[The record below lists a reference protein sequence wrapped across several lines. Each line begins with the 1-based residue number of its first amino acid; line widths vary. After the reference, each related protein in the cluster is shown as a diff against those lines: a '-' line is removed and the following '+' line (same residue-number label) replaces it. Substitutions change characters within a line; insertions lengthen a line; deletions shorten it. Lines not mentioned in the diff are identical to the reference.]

1 MSEGGEV
8 SCLVTAL
15 FYDSDDMERAIEA
28 LIARG
33 IPPGDLSLMVSRA
46 TARKYF
52 APGSPAY
59 VNEGD
64 GADGPLAT
72 LAAKL
77 VTAASGST
85 NILAAGPLMA
95 ALAAR
100 GTDAF
105 IGGISAGLCSLGIAE
120 DEAALCEHSVRNG
133 DALLLGVT
141 TSKDRPEGIKAY
153 LKWFDVAGARNSLAS
168 TN

>member
-1 MSEGGEV
+1 V
-8 SCLVTAL
+8 SYLVTAL
-15 FYDSDDMERAIEA
+15 FYDSNDMERAIEA
-28 LIARG
+28 LIASG
-33 IPPGDLSLMVSRA
+33 IPPGDLSLMVSRSA
-46 TARKYF
+46 ARRYF
-52 APGSPAY
+52 APGSRAS

-64 GADGPLAT
+64 GTDGPLAT

-85 NILAAGPLMA
+85 TILASGPLMT

-105 IGGISAGLCSLGIAE
+105 IGGVSAGLCSLGIAE
-120 DEAALCEHSVRNG
+120 HEAAFCEHSIRTG

-141 TSKDRPEGIKAY
+141 TSKGSPEGIKAY